1 MVFITS
7 NFRDAV
13 KLMNKIKRVFLAGL
27 QDSRGGAHV
36 YIFGLLALCGIT
48 IIFIISLNVALQYT
62 NKNQTKPFID
72 IATHAAALDIDL
84 IEAAQGRITWD
95 VNKGTASFYS
105 YMRKNLHLDS
115 NNVPV
120 QGSYL
125 SGAPIVHYL
134 GLVTNS
140 SYPYTYVKSINLHQS
155 TSQQLV
161 RKIQATLYGPSVV
174 AIVEVQQKMYGQA
187 ADEPIVIS
195 SVSSIRTRF

>member
-7 NFRDAV
+7 IFRGAV

-36 YIFGLLALCGIT
+36 YIFGLLALGGIT
-48 IIFIISLNVALQYT
+48 IIFIISLNIALEYT
-62 NKNQTKPFID
+62 NKNRSKPLVD

-84 IEAAQGRITWD
+84 SEAAQGRITWD
-95 VNKGTASFYS
+95 TIKGTASFYS
-105 YMRKNLHLDS
+105 YLRKNLHLDS
-115 NNVPV
+115 NNMPV

-125 SGAPIVHYL
+125 SVAPIVHYL

-140 SYPYTYVKSINLHQS
+140 SYPYIYVKSITLHPS
-155 TSQQLV
+155 TNQQVV
-161 RKIQATLYGPSVV
+161 RNIQATLYGPSVV

-187 ADEPIVIS
+187 ADEPIVFS